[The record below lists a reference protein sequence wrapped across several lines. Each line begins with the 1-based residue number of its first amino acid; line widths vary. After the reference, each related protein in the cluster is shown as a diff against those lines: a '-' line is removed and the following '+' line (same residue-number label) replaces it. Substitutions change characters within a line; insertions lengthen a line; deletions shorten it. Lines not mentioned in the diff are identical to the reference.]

1 MITYTHKA
9 LMKIIVF
16 AAIICS
22 ALLLVGWMVGST
34 AHAPTDREKT
44 DDVASEEQ
52 GDSRVKTIT
61 ASSSL
66 EADMDAYLES
76 SDSAPNPGEFND
88 SYSDLN
94 R

>member
-9 LMKIIVF
+9 LMKIIAFV
-16 AAIICS
+16 AIIVI
-22 ALLLVGWMVGST
+22 ALLFAGGMIGSV
-34 AHAPTDREKT
+34 ARELGPDARMEGSSLEE
-44 DDVASEEQ
+44 DDSGLE
-52 GDSRVKTIT
+52 TIT

-76 SDSAPNPGEFND
+76 SDGDPNPNEFND